1 MTSRRVDFVIQSRS
15 NQKATSWK
23 GFTLDKCTCMV
34 KELPSEFKINNTT
47 NICAFKLNV
56 KVISTEQCSLFI
68 RFMHVCMCM
77 CVCVCACVCLC
88 VRLTDLLQVI
98 LSDGSTECVKP

>member
-1 MTSRRVDFVIQSRS
+1 
-15 NQKATSWK
+15 
-23 GFTLDKCTCMV
+23 MV
-34 KELPSEFKINNTT
+34 KELHLAFKINNTT

>member
-1 MTSRRVDFVIQSRS
+1 
-15 NQKATSWK
+15 
-23 GFTLDKCTCMV
+23 MV
-34 KELPSEFKINNTT
+34 KELHSEFKINNTI